1 MPLTSSRNNPSS
13 YQPER
18 NTTPKG
24 VPTPRPM
31 NRHDSIYPSRLFLL
45 PNKDEENS
53 IKTHRNSTIMAFSM
67 HKIETRNILF

>member
-24 VPTPRPM
+24 APTPRPM

-45 PNKDEENS
+45 PNKDEEYS
-53 IKTHRNSTIMAFSM
+53 IKTHRNSTIMTFSM
-67 HKIETRNILF
+67 SKIETRYILF